1 MTTFARRLTI
11 WTLLSTSTEPLSIA
25 EMARRTGVSKNT
37 VQRDLDA
44 LSAAGVP
51 VVELREGQRL
61 LFTITAKGT
70 RPPTAVP
77 PAPGPSTAGRDPRAP
92 ARGRRSPARRAGRPP
107 R

>member
-25 EMARRTGVSKNT
+25 ELARRVGVSKNT

-44 LSAAGVP
+44 LSAAGVA

-61 LFTITAKGT
+61 LFTIAAKGAH
-70 RPPTAVP
+70 PPTAVP
-77 PAPGPSTAGRDPRAP
+77 PAPRPVREPQTPEPR
-92 ARGRRSPARRAGRPP
+92 RRSPARRPGRP
-107 R
+107 RH